1 MAEADFLKIK
11 SLCATLRLFTISAM
25 DCSLLLTGV
34 GMLAGFDEKLV
45 GPKGQGYRWHA
56 HGADMDALQYSIA
69 PPLPSGPD
77 LADDYSD
84 EESQAATNDE
94 APDLQQL
101 DPDVRP
107 RSFLSRILHSSLPAA
122 MERQMKA

>member
-1 MAEADFLKIK
+1 
-11 SLCATLRLFTISAM
+11 M
-25 DCSLLLTGV
+25 DCSLLLTAV
-34 GMLAGFDEKLV
+34 DMPAGFDEKLV

-56 HGADMDALQYSIA
+56 HGADMDALRYSIA

-94 APDLQQL
+94 APDLQQM
-101 DPDVRP
+101 DPDVRTHFP
-107 RSFLSRILHSSLPAA
+107 WCRILHSGLPAA
-122 MERQMKA
+122 IERQMKA